1 MAAMA
6 QFPEIDPDRTS
17 MRLHRPLRAFSD
29 WLRRQ
34 LTPPPAPEASWN
46 GVRGGQPSR
55 IGRYVITGK
64 LGEGGMGVVYSAYD
78 EQLGR
83 AIAVKAMSSLGG
95 GDTARKRF
103 WREARAAASIN
114 HPNVCQL
121 YEVGEERGR
130 PFIAMERLEGETLT
144 ERLRRG
150 PLSLEES
157 LPIGL
162 GMLAALQALHSRGI
176 VHRDLKPSNMFL
188 TRNGVKLLDF
198 GLART
203 SDPDLANSLASISE
217 LTRTGMLIGTP
228 RYMSPEQVTG
238 EGLDARSDLF
248 AVGAIL
254 YEMLGGRPA
263 FAGKNAVEIL
273 HATLY
278 EEPPPLDGFP
288 AAAAADRVIRRAL
301 SRRPAER
308 PGSAAAM
315 AEELRALESESST
328 DPMAELPKSPP
339 DGAKSAGESRDER
352 LDSWKE
358 IAAHLQRGVRTVQRW
373 EKEEGLPVHRHL
385 HDTQGSVFALKSEID
400 AWWTSRPAPEA
411 APVTSAPPVDL
422 TRRILIVDDSPSQ
435 RLLLRS
441 MLKAEGHDNVVVAES
456 AHAAFEQL
464 GLDRPQG
471 KTAVDLVLLDLSMP
485 EMGGLEACRRIKA
498 DERLRDIPVI
508 VVTAST
514 EPNDLEQAFEAGAID
529 YVTKPPSTVELMAR
543 VRSALRLK
551 QEMDRRKLRERELL
565 EVSERLKAA
574 NTALEARIE
583 EQLAKL
589 RLAAQIQ
596 ANLLPKAAPSIDG
609 YEIAGKTIPAQMV
622 GGDYFDFIAMDDSR
636 WAICMADVSGKGLP
650 ASLLMANLQA
660 TIRGQTLVSSSASE
674 CVGRCNQ
681 LLHQSVDMGRYA
693 TLFYAILDPAS
704 GELRYCNAGHK
715 PPMVFREGKPA
726 LRLERGGPALGI
738 LKSGVFEEGSVT
750 LQPADVLV
758 AWSDGITE
766 ATGEDEGEFGEPR
779 LQCVVSE
786 HQGEPAFVVIEEI
799 TAAVD
804 GFLRGSDQGD
814 DMTLVVVRRR

>member
-1 MAAMA
+1 VAELL
-6 QFPEIDPDRTS
+6 EIDPHRTTIGS
-17 MRLHRPLRAFSD
+17 RRPLRAFSA

-34 LTPPPAPEASWN
+34 LPPAAEPRSA
-46 GVRGGQPSR
+46 GVPGGPPSR

-78 EQLGR
+78 DQLGR
-83 AIAVKAMSSLGG
+83 AIAVKAMSSLDGD
-95 GDTARKRF
+95 DTARKRF

-121 YEVGEERGR
+121 YEVGEDRGR
-130 PFIAMERLEGETLT
+130 LFIAMERLEGETLT

-150 PLSLEES
+150 PSGLPES
-157 LPIGL
+157 LAIGL
-162 GMLAALQALHSRGI
+162 GMLAALQGLHSRGI
-176 VHRDLKPSNMFL
+176 VHRDLKPSNVFL
-188 TRNGVKLLDF
+188 TRHGVKLLDF

-203 SDPDLANSLASISE
+203 SDPDLAKSLASISE
-217 LTRTGMLIGTP
+217 LTGAGTVVGTP

-263 FAGKNAVEIL
+263 FAGRNAVEIL

-278 EEPPPLDGFP
+278 EEPPPLAGFP

-301 SRRPAER
+301 SKRPAER
-308 PGSAAAM
+308 PGSADAM
-315 AEELRALESESST
+315 AEELRALESNSWT
-328 DPMAELPKSPP
+328 DLMAELPKSAP
-339 DGAKSAGESRDER
+339 DGAKNAGDFRDER

-400 AWWTSRPAPEA
+400 TWWTSRPAPEA
-411 APVTSAPPVDL
+411 VPVTSAPVVDL
-422 TRRILIVDDSPSQ
+422 ARRILVVDDSPSQ

-441 MLKAEGHDNVVVAES
+441 MLRAEGHDNVVVAES
-456 AHAAFEQL
+456 AQAAFEQL
-464 GLDRPQG
+464 GLGRPQG
-471 KTAVDLVLLDLSMP
+471 KSVVDLVLLDLAMP

-514 EPNDLEQAFEAGAID
+514 EPNDLEQAFEAGGID
-529 YVTKPPSTVELMAR
+529 YVTKPPNSVELMAR

-565 EVSERLKAA
+565 EVSERLKATNA
-574 NTALEARIE
+574 ILGARIE

-596 ANLLPKAAPSIDG
+596 ADLLPKAAPSVEG
-609 YEIAGKTIPAQMV
+609 YDIAGRTIPAQMV

-636 WAICMADVSGKGLP
+636 WAICLADVSGKGLP

-674 CVGRCNQ
+674 CVDRCNR

-704 GELRYCNAGHK
+704 GALHYCNAGHN
-715 PPMVFREGKPA
+715 PPMVFRGGEPA
-726 LRLERGGPALGI
+726 LRLERGGPVLGI
-738 LKSGVFEEGSVT
+738 LKSGSFEEGVVS
-750 LQPADVLV
+750 LQPGDLLV
-758 AWSDGITE
+758 ACSDGITE
-766 ATGEDEGEFGEPR
+766 AGAEDEEEFGEQR
-779 LQCVVSE
+779 LQAVVSE
-786 HQGEPAFVVIEEI
+786 HHDERAIVVIEEI
-799 TAAVD
+799 TAAVE
-804 GFLRGSDQGD
+804 GFSRSSDQED